1 MPPTPVG
8 KQDASNVP
16 PIAGPCVIHPRL
28 PVIINRSSID
38 SLDHRK
44 TSATMHSL
52 ALLLA
57 ALPATVLAQA
67 PAYGQCGGQGWGGA
81 TTCVSGFVCTA
92 SNPYYSQCVPG
103 GGGGGGGGG
112 GTPTTTSTPAPT
124 GGGNGGG
131 SASGSLNAKF
141 KAKGKLYFGTEIDHY
156 HLNKA
161 AITNIVKAQFGQITH
176 ENSLKWDATE
186 GTRGQFTFSNADAV
200 VNFAQANG
208 KYMRGHTLLWH
219 SQLPQWVQNINDR
232 ATLTTVIQNHVTAL
246 VTRYK
251 GKILQW
257 DVVNEIFAEN
267 GQLRDS
273 VFSRVLG
280 EDFVGIAFRAA
291 RAADPNAK
299 LYINDYNLDIANY
312 AKVTTGMIQ
321 HVNKWVAAGVPIDG
335 IGSQAHLSNPSGWN
349 PASGVPA
356 ALRALAGA
364 NVKEIAV
371 TELDIAGA
379 AANDFVTVTNAC
391 LQIAKCVG
399 ITVWGVSDAD
409 SWRANDNPLLY
420 DRNYQPKAA
429 FNAVLGAL

>member
-1 MPPTPVG
+1 
-8 KQDASNVP
+8 
-16 PIAGPCVIHPRL
+16 
-28 PVIINRSSID
+28 
-38 SLDHRK
+38 
-44 TSATMHSL
+44 MHTHS
-52 ALLLA
+52 LLLA
-57 ALPATVLAQA
+57 ALPAVVVAQA
-67 PAYGQCGGQGWGGA
+67 PLYGQCGGQGWTGP
-81 TTCVSGFVCTA
+81 TTCVSGATCQASNQWYSQCLPGSGNGGGGGQPTTTA
-92 SNPYYSQCVPG
+92 SNPQ
-103 GGGGGGGGG
+103 
-112 GTPTTTSTPAPT
+112 PT
-124 GGGNGGG
+124 NGGG
-131 SASGSLNAKF
+131 SGSATGLNDKF
-141 KAKGKLYFGTEIDHY
+141 KAKGKVYFGTEIDHY

-161 AITNIVKAQFGQITH
+161 QITNIVKAQFGQITH

-186 GTRGQFTFSNADAV
+186 PSRGQFTFSNADAV
-200 VNFAQANG
+200 VNFATANG
-208 KYMRGHTLLWH
+208 KLLRGHTLLWH

-232 ATLTTVIQNHVTAL
+232 NTLTQVIQNHVTTL

-335 IGSQAHLSNPSGWN
+335 IGSQCHLASSSGWN

-364 NVKEIAV
+364 NVKEVAI

-379 AANDFVTVTNAC
+379 SSNDYLTVQNAC

-429 FNAVLGAL
+429 FNALVNAL